1 MRRGPRWT
9 FRKVFEG
16 IHGCQ
21 SFRLTKFQ
29 SKAAPKGSSSQ
40 FGPIT
45 ATQQLLRL
53 ITIIWTKLFSW
64 CDPKLATF
72 VCHIL
77 PTVDIFTLPFFRSR
91 SRFWGGANICMYIYI
106 SIHDISHCIPLIYPE
121 SYTPPRFL
129 WLISPRL
136 WVPVWVNPS
145 RFFFPSKC
153 PNTLM
158 IPSFSEIT
166 LVSSRSYTHLHMFR

>member
-1 MRRGPRWT
+1 MGSIIEIHPPYIIYICIYIYLHMRRGPQWT

-106 SIHDISHCIPLIYPE
+106 YPSMIYPIV
-121 SYTPPRFL
+121 SLWYTQNLTPP
-129 WLISPRL
+129 P
-136 WVPVWVNPS
+136 P
-145 RFFFPSKC
+145 FFC
-153 PNTLM
+153 G
-158 IPSFSEIT
+158 
-166 LVSSRSYTHLHMFR
+166 